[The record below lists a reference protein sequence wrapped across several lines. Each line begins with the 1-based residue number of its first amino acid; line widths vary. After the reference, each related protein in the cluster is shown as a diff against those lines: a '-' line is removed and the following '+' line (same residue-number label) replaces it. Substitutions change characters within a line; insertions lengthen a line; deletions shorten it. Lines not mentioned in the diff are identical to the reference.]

1 MRSTGRALTESFLLH
16 GLLAGTLIVMIGMMK
31 PPPEIIRL
39 DFGMLEQT
47 IAPAPQAEQK
57 MVEQPPPVP
66 PAPKP
71 KPVVAKI
78 KPAVPKPKKTR
89 TPSVAAVEPMPAPA
103 PTTEA
108 SDSAPADTP
117 QEQVAAAPSRSGVQ
131 TVSTEEA
138 YRRANFAA
146 IRNSILANLHYP
158 MIARR
163 QGWCGKVDV
172 AFLIKPDGHI
182 SELRIEKSSGY
193 AVLDEQALE
202 AIRRSAPFTPPRI
215 AALLVMPVTFQLN

>member
-1 MRSTGRALTESFLLH
+1 MRSSGRALTESFFLH

-39 DFGMLEQT
+39 DFGMLEQMT
-47 IAPAPQAEQK
+47 APAPKAEQK
-57 MVEQPPPVP
+57 AEEPPPVP
-66 PAPKP
+66 APKP
-71 KPVVAKI
+71 QPVVAKI
-78 KPAVPKPKKTR
+78 KPVPPKPIKTR

-103 PTTEA
+103 PTTDA
-108 SDSAPADTP
+108 ADSAPADTP
-117 QEQVAAAPSRSGVQ
+117 QEQTASGSASGDRAAAAVD
-131 TVSTEEA
+131 A

-146 IRNSILANLHYP
+146 IRDAILANLHYP

-163 QGWCGKVDV
+163 QGWSGKVDV

-193 AVLDEQALE
+193 AVLDEQALD

>member
-1 MRSTGRALTESFLLH
+1 MRSAGRALTESLLLH

-57 MVEQPPPVP
+57 VEEQTPT
-66 PAPKP
+66 APKP
-71 KPVVAKI
+71 QPVVAKI
-78 KPAVPKPKKTR
+78 KPVHPKPKKTR

-103 PTTEA
+103 PTTDA
-108 SDSAPADTP
+108 ADSAPADTP
-117 QEQVAAAPSRSGVQ
+117 QEQIAAAPARPGAP
-131 TVSTEEA
+131 TVSAEEA

-146 IRNSILANLHYP
+146 IRNAILANLHYP

-193 AVLDEQALE
+193 TVLDEQALE

>member
-1 MRSTGRALTESFLLH
+1 MRSAGRALTESLLLH

-39 DFGMLEQT
+39 DLGMLEQT

-57 MVEQPPPVP
+57 VEEPL

-71 KPVVAKI
+71 KPVAAKI
-78 KPAVPKPKKTR
+78 KPAHPKPKKTR

-103 PTTEA
+103 PTIDA

-117 QEQVAAAPSRSGVQ
+117 QEQVAVAPSRSGTQ
-131 TVSTEEA
+131 TVSAEEA

-146 IRNSILANLHYP
+146 IRNAILANLHYP